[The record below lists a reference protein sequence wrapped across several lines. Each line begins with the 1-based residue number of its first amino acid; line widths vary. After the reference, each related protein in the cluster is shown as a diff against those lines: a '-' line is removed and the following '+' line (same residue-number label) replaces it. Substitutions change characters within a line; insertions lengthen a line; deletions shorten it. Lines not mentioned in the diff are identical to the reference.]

1 MRPSLRCAPGA
12 DTIEHGTRLDD
23 EALALF
29 AKSRTALVPTLSTLF
44 SVLELGETLNLMPK
58 QREEMAVNKDH
69 WLSAV
74 ARAHAANVLIGAGS
88 DIGNR
93 YPHGSNAR
101 EIEFLVRAGLSPMQA
116 IKAATGTAARV
127 LGKEGTV
134 GSLTPGSVRGP
145 AGCRRRSARGRPHA
159 GQSGAYSSRRAGG
172 PSRRG
177 PRHRPYEPTPNRRR
191 PFPVSLWLRREP
203 ASRMTLRLRLWPGYR
218 RNATADVSSVADR
231 IGAQL
236 LIAIDKASAHH
247 AVDHFA
253 LEAPTVIDG
262 EAGVGVHARVVRDP
276 CPVEIDDGKIGIPAD
291 GNGPLVLTTHR
302 AGRVLAQ
309 DAGNRVQ
316 GQTALVIALAEQH
329 GQQSL
334 EAGKTRR
341 GLPDTA
347 SLRRNVA
354 VHVIGRD
361 DVDAARLQR
370 RPQRL
375 RIARRAD
382 RGADLAE
389 VAPFP
394 VDRVRQVVRAC
405 LDGQVGAQPA
415 LRQCCLQRRCRRAM
429 HHVDWSTRLAGERR
443 NAMNRLRLDK
453 GRPRV
458 VPGRKASFALRDP
471 LP

>member
-1 MRPSLRCAPGA
+1 M
-12 DTIEHGTRLDD
+12 
-23 EALALF
+23 
-29 AKSRTALVPTLSTLF
+29 TLS
-44 SVLELGETLNLMPK
+44 
-58 QREEMAVNKDH
+58 Q
-69 WLSAV
+69 AV
-74 ARAHAANVLIGAGS
+74 A
-88 DIGNR
+88 
-93 YPHGSNAR
+93 
-101 EIEFLVRAGLSPMQA
+101 
-116 IKAATGTAARV
+116 
-127 LGKEGTV
+127 
-134 GSLTPGSVRGP
+134 
-145 AGCRRRSARGRPHA
+145 
-159 GQSGAYSSRRAGG
+159 
-172 PSRRG
+172 
-177 PRHRPYEPTPNRRR
+177 
-191 PFPVSLWLRREP
+191 
-203 ASRMTLRLRLWPGYR
+203 GYR
-218 RNATADVSSVADR
+218 RKTTADVSSVADR

-276 CPVEIDDGKIGIPAD
+276 CPVEIDDGEVGIPAD
-291 GNGPLVLTTHR
+291 GNGSLVLTPHR

-309 DAGNRVQ
+309 DAGDRVQ
-316 GQTALVIALAEQH
+316 GQTALVITLAEQH

-354 VHVIGRD
+354 VHVVGRD
-361 DVDAARLQR
+361 DVDAARLQG

-375 RIARRAD
+375 RIARSAD

-394 VDRVRQVVRAC
+394 VYRVRQVVRAC

-453 GRPRV
+453 GGPRV
-458 VPGRKASFALRDP
+458 VPGRKATFALRIRRHEASAQHPCDLDVLAMRTENAP
-471 LP
+471 TARDRLRETEQKAVIDIRQANAHPFAAAAVHKKLEGGNAVRLRVVRHAGKLLLRRDHQMQAEVDAAAGGGDRANLVNQGRLKRLSRDDVGEKCGHPASRGRSRTRFRHRWRRAVC